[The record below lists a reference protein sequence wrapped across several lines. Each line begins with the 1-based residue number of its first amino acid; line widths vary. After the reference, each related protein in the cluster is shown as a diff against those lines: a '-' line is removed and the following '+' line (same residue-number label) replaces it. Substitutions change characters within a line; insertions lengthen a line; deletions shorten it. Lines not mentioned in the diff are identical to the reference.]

1 MELQALAGALKAPIV
16 VYEAAA
22 DEFVA
27 KEDGCEGDAIE
38 LSYHRHMYSL
48 GEHYNSVVKK

>member
-1 MELQALAGALKAPIV
+1 MPIV

-22 DEFVA
+22 DDFVA
-27 KEDGCEGDAIE
+27 KEEGCDGEAVE

-48 GEHYNSVVKK
+48 GEHYNSVRKS